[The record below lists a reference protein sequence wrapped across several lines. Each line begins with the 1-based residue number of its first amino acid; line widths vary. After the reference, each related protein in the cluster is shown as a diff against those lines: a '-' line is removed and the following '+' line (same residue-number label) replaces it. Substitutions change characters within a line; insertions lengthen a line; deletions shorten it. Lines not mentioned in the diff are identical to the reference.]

1 MATSLAGGC
10 DGSGHGL
17 RMEMLVRI
25 SPGPSKHTGL
35 GVDVGGRGAVEEHGC
50 LLFLPPSTFP
60 LTHVTILRG
69 ISSPLPPWYIFQVQ
83 THVCSF
89 FLCFMLLGKGRSHL
103 KPSTTLHTGMSVRPP
118 KVLVVLEKEVILLE

>member
-25 SPGPSKHTGL
+25 SPGPSKHTGP

-69 ISSPLPPWYIFQVQ
+69 ISSPLPPWYIYSKFRPMYA
-83 THVCSF
+83 HF
-89 FLCFMLLGKGRSHL
+89 FSVSCFLAEG
-103 KPSTTLHTGMSVRPP
+103 
-118 KVLVVLEKEVILLE
+118 EVI

>member
-25 SPGPSKHTGL
+25 SSGPSKHTGL
-35 GVDVGGRGAVEEHGC
+35 GVDVSGRGAVEEHGC

-60 LTHVTILRG
+60 LTRYHPERDFLSAPPLVYIP
-69 ISSPLPPWYIFQVQ
+69 SSDPCMLIFSLFHASWQREK
-83 THVCSF
+83 SF
-89 FLCFMLLGKGRSHL
+89 KA
-103 KPSTTLHTGMSVRPP
+103 
-118 KVLVVLEKEVILLE
+118 